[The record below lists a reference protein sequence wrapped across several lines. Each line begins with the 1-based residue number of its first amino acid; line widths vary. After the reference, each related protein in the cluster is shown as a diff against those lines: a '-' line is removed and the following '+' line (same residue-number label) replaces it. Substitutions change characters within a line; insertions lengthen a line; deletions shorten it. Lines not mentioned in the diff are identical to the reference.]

1 MLIYLHGFNSSP
13 ESRKAQLLAS
23 RMQASALAAQ
33 LACPQL
39 PHRPSRAIAVIEEEM
54 AKHAGETITFIGSS
68 LGGFYA
74 TWLAEKHDAK
84 AVLINPAINPQ
95 AGLRALASTQQNL
108 YTGERYELTE
118 EHFEEWARLVPPR
131 IMPARYLLLV
141 ETGDEVLDYREA
153 LERYRGCQQVVVEG
167 GDHTLRTFPE
177 HIPRILAFAGLGADE
192 KPSPTST

>member
-13 ESRKAQLLAS
+13 ESRKAQVLAS
-23 RMQASALAAQ
+23 WMQARGLAAQ
-33 LACPQL
+33 FACPQL
-39 PHRPSRAIAVIEEEM
+39 PHRPAQAIAVIEKEM
-54 AKHAGETITFIGSS
+54 TKHAAEPITFIGSS

-74 TWLAEKHDAK
+74 TWLAEKYDTK

-95 AGLRALASTQQNL
+95 AGLRALATTQQNL

-118 EHFEEWARLVPPR
+118 EHFEEWKRFVARR
-131 IMPARYLLLV
+131 IVPARYLLLV

-153 LERYRGCQQVVVEG
+153 LGRYRGCQQVVIEG

-177 HIPRILAFAGLGADE
+177 HIPRILAFAGFDADE
-192 KPSPTST
+192 GPSPAST